1 MGLSKSQ
8 HASKIPP
15 ITVTLPAVFRCV
27 HVQMY
32 CLGVKM
38 ADCSRFFP
46 PDSGKY

>member
-27 HVQMY
+27 HVQMF
-32 CLGVKM
+32 CPGVKM
-38 ADCSRFFP
+38 AGCTPFFC
-46 PDSGKY
+46 DSGKY